1 MIIPYLRQDL
11 EILRGNSREDGSP
24 AWLLYD
30 AVRNKY
36 FTLGLTA
43 FKLIKNWKG
52 GEDIQNFEK
61 KINLEGI
68 ETNSDE
74 IKSFIGFLQQNN
86 LILQPSGQ
94 NVSYLLQQKNSMK
107 KSWMLNLVHSYLF
120 FKIPLF
126 KPDEWLG
133 KNLSKVKNLGSAK
146 FRNLIYILGFIG
158 ICLVIQQF
166 EVFKKT
172 FLYFFTFNGLM
183 LYFITLILV
192 KCLHELGHAF
202 VAKNYGC
209 RVSAIGIAF
218 LVFFPFL
225 YTDTT
230 DAWRLRNHKER
241 LLINFAGIL
250 TELHL
255 ALIATFIWG
264 LLPEGG
270 LKSAMFFI
278 ATTSWISSLLINVS
292 PFMRFD
298 GYYVFSDW
306 LKAENLQPRSFALA
320 RWKIRETLFGLNH
333 KPPEEINPSRRWT
346 FIVYAWATWLYRFFL
361 FIGIALLVY
370 HLAFKILG
378 IILFIIE
385 IYWFIMLPIIKEL
398 KNWYMMKSEMKFNKQ
413 STRTIIILVFLSMII
428 FLPWKSS
435 LKIPAV
441 YVSEKYSKIYSPYP
455 AKIKQIFVSKDE
467 QVTKGQNL
475 IELYSPDLD
484 KNISSLRRKIKL
496 TKTKI
501 NRLSDSAGNM
511 DQYLTLQQRLIALQ
525 DELSGLSRVQ
535 NKLVIKAPIK
545 GQIKDFYILSE
556 DMWVGNL
563 DQLLGIVHYG
573 TGKVRGFIKEEQIDR
588 FLEKNP
594 AVFIPND
601 GVHDKVYLVSKS
613 LDLSAINNLPY
624 ISLSSIHNGPV
635 AIRNFTGGEFQYRPQ
650 TAHYIA
656 EFELAKQS
664 KIQFELPGYVHIE
677 GSRYSPFAKL
687 FKNVVAI
694 FVRESGF

>member
-545 GQIKDFYILSE
+545 GQIKDFYNLSE

-573 TGKVRGFIKEEQIDR
+573 TGRVRGFIKEEQIDR

-656 EFELAKQS
+656 EFELVKQS
-664 KIQFELPGYVHIE
+664 KIKFELPGYVHIE
-677 GSRYSPFAKL
+677 GSRYSPFVKL
-687 FKNVVAI
+687 FKNVFAI
-694 FVRESGF
+694 LVRESGL